1 MKRETRMNLLIL
13 LLVALGLGVMFFP
26 SISDWYYRW
35 QTSREIAQYNQVA
48 EAAPEDY
55 SQLWEAAEAYN
66 RRLAEGGLFSAGV
79 TPEEQAEVE
88 QLLNPLGTGMMGYV
102 DIPKIDVHLPIYQGI
117 EEQELQSGAG
127 WWIGTSLPTGGESTH
142 CVITAH
148 NGLVRAKMFTELD
161 QLEEGDT
168 FSLSILD
175 RVLTYEVDQV
185 LVAMPTDIE
194 ALSIVEGQDY
204 VTLYTCTPTGVNT
217 HRLLVR
223 GHRIPTPEAEEEAA
237 SSPET
242 SSRSGGLSPVLPAVG
257 ALAVFAALAVGLMDR
272 LRKRRG
278 AAYQPKRLRGTAPK
292 KSKGLFDRINQ
303 RRQKTGG
310 PDKPPENKD
319 LPRGGKK
326 RAD

>member
-1 MKRETRMNLLIL
+1 M
-13 LLVALGLGVMFFP
+13 
-26 SISDWYYRW
+26 
-35 QTSREIAQYNQVA
+35 
-48 EAAPEDY
+48 
-55 SQLWEAAEAYN
+55 
-66 RRLAEGGLFSAGV
+66 

-88 QLLNPLGTGMMGYV
+88 QLLNPLGTGMMGYL

-242 SSRSGGLSPVLPAVG
+242 SSHSGGLSPVLPAVG

-292 KSKGLFDRINQ
+292 KSKGHSDRTNQ
-303 RRQKTGG
+303 KRQKTGG
-310 PDKPPENKD
+310 PDKPPERKD
-319 LPRGGKK
+319 QP
-326 RAD
+326 